1 MLKILATGPRFCRDQ
16 SLDTHHFVTCWDH
29 KLSLPLHAFVTSVFF
44 SSRLRS
50 SLDFLFPLH
59 TIFSHY
65 RSPRIFHLT
74 MQREFA
80 LFLIAATVSSVIRDQ
95 AVKQGEEV
103 EADVSDFITVFNQ
116 LAQKY
121 DEKFHNGGKTKI
133 TLDRTGLSR
142 ALKEHNM
149 ESIMLMRQGKVRI
162 QAGDDDFDENFQAFV
177 VEHTMNYLQ
186 LVKKAVSDLPKMYR
200 NQQEIRL
207 ELEKKGE
214 EEGKEE
220 NENKEEVGNENE
232 KEEEEEEEESEE
244 NQEEEEEEEHE
255 KNQEE
260 EEEEEEN
267 GNDGQEAEDEKDAE
281 SEEGTPA
288 PETPLPETP
297 GDPASTKQT
306 PVSTPS
312 RKRPLSPG
320 SVSSQRKRFQNIAV
334 NLINSIQAHR
344 FSSPF
349 LQPVNKRSAP
359 DYHKCIY
366 QPKDL
371 KGILRAVKLKQNPPA
386 YGLVK
391 ELERDI
397 MLMFAN
403 CVMFNKSDGDLV
415 ELTRSMSSDVANMF
429 KMFEEAELD
438 L

>member
-1 MLKILATGPRFCRDQ
+1 MLKDWWAIVRDDHSTSSLSVDHISLEFTILHFCIR
-16 SLDTHHFVTCWDH
+16 SLSN
-29 KLSLPLHAFVTSVFF
+29 LIPSLFSKSIILNPIFLFSIFHFF
-44 SSRLRS
+44 ST
-50 SLDFLFPLH
+50 FP
-59 TIFSHY
+59 FSIIA
-65 RSPRIFHLT
+65 RTFHLT
-74 MQREFA
+74 MPREFA
-80 LFLIAATVSSVIRDQ
+80 QFLIAATVSSVIRDS

-103 EADVSDFITVFNQ
+103 EADVSDFITAFNQ

-133 TLDRTGLSR
+133 ILDRTGLSR

-162 QAGDDDFDENFQAFV
+162 QAGDDDFDEKFQAFV

-200 NQQEIRL
+200 SQQEIKL
-207 ELEKKGE
+207 ELQRKDEEKEAEEKKEKNEVE
-214 EEGKEE
+214 EEEE
-220 NENKEEVGNENE
+220 AKND
-232 KEEEEEEEESEE
+232 EEEEEEEEIEKEE
-244 NQEEEEEEEHE
+244 MEKEE
-255 KNQEE
+255 K
-260 EEEEEEN
+260 
-267 GNDGQEAEDEKDAE
+267 EDENE
-281 SEEGTPA
+281 SYNEDEDENEDEESTPA
-288 PETPLPETP
+288 PETPHPETP
-297 GDPASTKQT
+297 GDSNSTKQT

-312 RKRPLSPG
+312 RKRSLSPV